1 MALRNV
7 KLALAALLVT
17 GAIAVVLFKYQ
28 AYARLREQNH
38 ALSQNLE
45 QLDRLLDENQR
56 LRGLAADLHPDS
68 PDRLRDELARLR
80 REAERLRSHKQEWEQ
95 LCKENRQLRAELGN
109 TVRPLISKEDWTY
122 VGYGDPESAAQSIF
136 GAKKSGDPTAI
147 LASIIPENLA
157 TCSEEDIAGY
167 CNRVEQSA
175 KKVPGFQILG
185 QKQLSDDEVEVIMNI
200 HPDRPDIANLQLP
213 LKLCGSEWKFDVH
226 LQSVPREHRAHKP
239 D

>member
-1 MALRNV
+1 M
-7 KLALAALLVT
+7 LVT
-17 GAIAVVLFKYQ
+17 GTMAVVLFKYQ

-56 LRGLAADLHPDS
+56 LRGLAADLRQDS

-80 REAERLRSHKQEWEQ
+80 PEAERLRVHQEEWQQ

-136 GAKKSGDPTAI
+136 WATKSGDPTAI
-147 LASIIPENLA
+147 MANIIPETLTTWTN
-157 TCSEEDIAGY
+157 CSENDIAAF
-167 CNRVEQSA
+167 CEKINRSTRN
-175 KKVPGFQILG
+175 VPGFQILG
-185 QKQLSDDEVEVIMNI
+185 QKQISDDKVEVIMNI
-200 HPDRPDIANLQLP
+200 YPDRPDIANFRLP
-213 LKLCGSEWKFDVH
+213 LKLCGSEWKLDVMWR
-226 LQSVPREHRAHKP
+226 PRR
-239 D
+239 